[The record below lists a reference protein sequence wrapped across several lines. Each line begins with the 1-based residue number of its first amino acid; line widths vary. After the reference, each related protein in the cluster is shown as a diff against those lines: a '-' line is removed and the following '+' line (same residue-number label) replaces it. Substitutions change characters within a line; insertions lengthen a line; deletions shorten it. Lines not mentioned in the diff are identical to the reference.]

1 MIAASLL
8 GELEPF
14 RYTDAEMAMLAKLAE
29 VRVRADTGDKK
40 AKRQIANVERQ
51 VRTLERQ
58 AKRGNAKAARKLRVL
73 DESGVLRSSRVFA
86 MEGFGIAP

>member
-1 MIAASLL
+1 MIVAALL

-29 VRVRADTGDKK
+29 VRVRADAGDRK
-40 AKRQIANVERQ
+40 AKRQIAKVERQ

-73 DESGVLRSSRVFA
+73 DESGVLRSSQVFA
-86 MEGFGIAP
+86 ME

>member
-1 MIAASLL
+1 MITASLL

-29 VRVRADTGDKK
+29 VRVRADAGDKK
-40 AKRQIANVERQ
+40 AKRQIASVERQ

-73 DESGVLRSSRVFA
+73 DESGVLRSSQVFA
-86 MEGFGIAP
+86 ME